1 MICFTRFFR
10 LRVAAPPVVL
20 AVLAVL
26 LVACQRPPLLL
37 EGATMGTRWHV
48 TLPVAP
54 GPGESDRIQ
63 DGVEEILEAVN
74 ASMSTYREEAEIN
87 RVSRAPVGQWL
98 PLSGPLATVLEAA
111 IAVAGHSRGA
121 YDITVAPL
129 VNLWGFGPGGGERV
143 PTAAEIAEQR
153 AVSGMDALEIDVAG
167 SRLRMRETRQLDLS
181 SLAKG
186 YAVDQLALWLESEG
200 VTDYLVEIG
209 GEIRVAGRSPRGGA
223 WRLAIERP
231 HPAGG
236 EPMATLSLSRGAVA
250 TSGNYRNFFEVDGRR
265 YSHQIDPRT
274 GAPVTHSLVSVTV
287 VADSALYADAWATA
301 LSVLGLAE
309 AMEVAEAAT
318 NTDRRVVTATHHQA
332 SKASAVTV
340 AHRILRGNVLCMHK
354 TVTPVVRLVTTVDT
368 VA

>member
-1 MICFTRFFR
+1 MDECGSPLKSTETSGFFD
-10 LRVAAPPVVL
+10 
-20 AVLAVL
+20 
-26 LVACQRPPLLL
+26 
-37 EGATMGTRWHV
+37 
-48 TLPVAP
+48 
-54 GPGESDRIQ
+54 S
-63 DGVEEILEAVN
+63 
-74 ASMSTYREEAEIN
+74 
-87 RVSRAPVGQWL
+87 SRM

-121 YDITVAPL
+121 YDITVAPM

-143 PTAAEIAEQR
+143 PTAADIAEQR
-153 AVSGMDALEIDVAG
+153 AVSGMDALEFDVAR
-167 SRLRMRETRQLDLS
+167 SRLRMREARQLDLS

-236 EPMATLSLSRGAVA
+236 EPMAALSLSRGAVA

-309 AMEVAEAAT
+309 AMEVAQQQRLAAYL
-318 NTDRRVVTATHHQA
+318 VSVEEEQL
-332 SKASAVTV
+332 TV
-340 AHRILRGNVLCMHK
+340 HK
-354 TVTPVVRLVTTVDT
+354 TTAIDAYLR
-368 VA
+368 